1 MQQRPAE
8 HDPNLDRSQQMLESA
23 LLEGVT
29 TGSSGRTDTEA
40 KPRSLVE
47 RAWAALTR
55 RIDDD
60 ESAFMSEASVAA
72 LRGAHPRAH
81 WILLASLVFVL
92 VAFVWAALAEI
103 DEVTVGQGQVIP
115 SSKVQVVQN
124 LEGGIVADILVEPGQ
139 AVKKGQALMRIDDT
153 RFSSSYR
160 EGDAKDSALRIRI
173 ARLDAEAS
181 GSAFVPPADLA
192 RDKPE
197 LAQQERALFDS
208 RRRDHVAGLAVLQRQ
223 LEQRAQELAEMQA
236 RDTQLRQS
244 YELVQ
249 QELAMVRPAAE
260 KGVVSKVDLVRLE
273 RQANDLSGELEV
285 ARLGVPRLRAA
296 EQEVRD
302 RVEQY
307 RAEFRAGARREL
319 SEARAEQSI
328 VSSSNVALEDRLART
343 TVRAPLAGTVKQ
355 VKVATI
361 GGVVQPGMDLVEIVP
376 KNDTLLVETRVRP
389 RDIAFV
395 RPGLDAMVKLSAYDF
410 SIYGGLAGRVE
421 HVSADAI
428 VDDRPGVAPESYY
441 LVRVRTTQSNRGGGH
456 QRLDVIPGMQATVDI
471 RTGRRTVLQYLLKPV
486 LRAKENALRER

>member
-1 MQQRPAE
+1 MSHPA
-8 HDPNLDRSQQMLESA
+8 DPDCGLDLQALAIERA
-23 LLEGVT
+23 LLEVTPGSPART
-29 TGSSGRTDTEA
+29 TGMW
-40 KPRSLVE
+40 RSLGQ
-47 RAWAALTR
+47 RTWAALTR

-60 ESAFMSEASVAA
+60 SEFMSETSAAA

-81 WILLASLVFVL
+81 WMLLASLVFVIA
-92 VAFVWAALAEI
+92 AFVWAALAEI
-103 DEVTVGQGQVIP
+103 DEVSVGQGQVVP

-124 LEGGIVADILVEPGQ
+124 LEGGIVADILIEPGQ

-160 EGDAKDSALRIRI
+160 EGDARDSALRIRI

-181 GSAFVPPADLA
+181 ATGFVPPADLA

-197 LAQQERALFDS
+197 LVLQERALFDS
-208 RRRDHVAGLAVLQRQ
+208 RRRDYLAGLAVLQRQ
-223 LEQRAQELAEMQA
+223 VEQRAQELAEMQA
-236 RDTQLRQS
+236 RDTQLQHS

-260 KGVVSKVDLVRLE
+260 KGVVSRVDLVRLE

-296 EQEVRD
+296 EEEVRD

-307 RAEFRAGARREL
+307 QAEFRAAARREL

-343 TVRAPLAGTVKQ
+343 TVRAPVAGTVKQ
-355 VKVATI
+355 VKVTTI

-376 KNDTLLVETRVRP
+376 RDDTLLVEARLRP

-410 SIYGGLAGRVE
+410 SIYGGLIGRVE

-428 VDDRPGVAPESYY
+428 ADDRPGVAPESYY
-441 LVRVRTTQSNRGGGH
+441 LVRVRTAQNARGGGK

-486 LRAKENALRER
+486 LRAKEKALRER